1 MSKYDW
7 PEKSRRTLL
16 GKRIARLDGPD
27 KVSGKAKYASDLKR
41 PGQLYAKFLR
51 CPYAHAKVVSIDVS
65 AAEKLPG
72 VKAVK
77 ICENKGPG
85 SEIQWALDEV
95 VGVVAVDE
103 QTAEDALKKIVV
115 KYEKLPHLVNERDLS
130 KAGDRAKP
138 AAEQKTGDP
147 DKGFQEAE
155 VVIEGEY
162 GIPIITHCCL
172 EPHGQIVEWE
182 NDQLTVHPSTQNVTG
197 LIGQFAQPLQI
208 PAANVKIRMDY
219 IGGGF
224 GSKFGADSWGLE
236 SAHLSKQ
243 AGGKPVKTFLERDAE
258 LFVAGVRPSHF
269 ARIKVGAKK
278 DGTLVAWES
287 QSWSTGGPGGGGM
300 APIPYVINIPNQR
313 KKHSAIATNTGPQ
326 RAWRAPNHP
335 QACWLTFAALDDL
348 AAKVNIDSLEFYMK
362 NLSLAGERAD
372 LYRRELLKA
381 AELIEWKKKWHPRGD
396 TTAGYLKRGLG
407 LGFHTWGG
415 RGHNSEARLT
425 IDPDGSVNVFLGSQ
439 DLGTGTRTIIAM
451 VAAETL
457 GLPLGSVKVNLGR
470 APDYP
475 PSNASGGSTTVGG
488 VSASTRRAAV
498 DALEQ
503 LFAKVAPTLG
513 VEPSQL
519 ESTGGKIQVKGA
531 AAKNLSWQQA
541 TVKLG
546 VTPVSATG
554 KNVSQ
559 SNNPADGKLIDS
571 GVGGVQMA
579 DVTVDIETGVTKV
592 NKFVAVQDCGLV
604 IDEKLAE
611 SQVLGAMIMGVCFSL
626 FEERVMDEV
635 TGRPLNANMEFYK
648 LAGIGDI
655 GDLVVHM
662 WKDDPEQDARGVI
675 GLGEPPANSPA
686 AAIGNAIANAIG
698 VRVPQA
704 PFTPRRVLAALEK
717 KGGLTS

>member
-1 MSKYDW
+1 
-7 PEKSRRTLL
+7 
-16 GKRIARLDGPD
+16 
-27 KVSGKAKYASDLKR
+27 
-41 PGQLYAKFLR
+41 
-51 CPYAHAKVVSIDVS
+51 
-65 AAEKLPG
+65 
-72 VKAVK
+72 
-77 ICENKGPG
+77 
-85 SEIQWALDEV
+85 
-95 VGVVAVDE
+95 
-103 QTAEDALKKIVV
+103 
-115 KYEKLPHLVNERDLS
+115 
-130 KAGDRAKP
+130 
-138 AAEQKTGDP
+138 
-147 DKGFQEAE
+147 
-155 VVIEGEY
+155 
-162 GIPIITHCCL
+162 
-172 EPHGQIVEWE
+172 
-182 NDQLTVHPSTQNVTG
+182 
-197 LIGQFAQPLQI
+197 
-208 PAANVKIRMDY
+208 
-219 IGGGF
+219 
-224 GSKFGADSWGLE
+224 
-236 SAHLSKQ
+236 
-243 AGGKPVKTFLERDAE
+243 
-258 LFVAGVRPSHF
+258 
-269 ARIKVGAKK
+269 
-278 DGTLVAWES
+278 
-287 QSWSTGGPGGGGM
+287 
-300 APIPYVINIPNQR
+300 
-313 KKHSAIATNTGPQ
+313 
-326 RAWRAPNHP
+326 
-335 QACWLTFAALDDL
+335 
-348 AAKVNIDSLEFYMK
+348 
-362 NLSLAGERAD
+362 
-372 LYRRELLKA
+372 
-381 AELIEWKKKWHPRGD
+381 
-396 TTAGYLKRGLG
+396 
-407 LGFHTWGG
+407 
-415 RGHNSEARLT
+415 
-425 IDPDGSVNVFLGSQ
+425 
-439 DLGTGTRTIIAM
+439 
-451 VAAETL
+451 
-457 GLPLGSVKVNLGR
+457 
-470 APDYP
+470 
-475 PSNASGGSTTVGG
+475 
-488 VSASTRRAAV
+488 V
-498 DALEQ
+498 DAREQ

-541 TVKLG
+541 TAKLG

>member
-1 MSKYDW
+1 
-7 PEKSRRTLL
+7 
-16 GKRIARLDGPD
+16 
-27 KVSGKAKYASDLKR
+27 
-41 PGQLYAKFLR
+41 
-51 CPYAHAKVVSIDVS
+51 
-65 AAEKLPG
+65 
-72 VKAVK
+72 
-77 ICENKGPG
+77 
-85 SEIQWALDEV
+85 
-95 VGVVAVDE
+95 
-103 QTAEDALKKIVV
+103 
-115 KYEKLPHLVNERDLS
+115 
-130 KAGDRAKP
+130 
-138 AAEQKTGDP
+138 
-147 DKGFQEAE
+147 
-155 VVIEGEY
+155 
-162 GIPIITHCCL
+162 
-172 EPHGQIVEWE
+172 
-182 NDQLTVHPSTQNVTG
+182 
-197 LIGQFAQPLQI
+197 
-208 PAANVKIRMDY
+208 
-219 IGGGF
+219 
-224 GSKFGADSWGLE
+224 
-236 SAHLSKQ
+236 
-243 AGGKPVKTFLERDAE
+243 
-258 LFVAGVRPSHF
+258 VAGVRPSHF

-348 AAKVNIDSLEFYMK
+348 AAKLNIDSLEFYFK
-362 NLSLAGERAD
+362 NLGLAGERAD

>member
-1 MSKYDW
+1 MPKYEW
-7 PEKSRRTLL
+7 PEKSKRAIL
-16 GKRIARLDGPD
+16 GKGISKLDSPD
-27 KVSGKAKYASDLKR
+27 KVSGRAKYASDIKR

-51 CPYAHAKVVSIDVS
+51 CPYAHAKVVSIDIS
-65 AAEKLPG
+65 AAEKMPG

-77 ICENKGPG
+77 ICEKKGPG
-85 SEIQWALDEV
+85 SEIMWALDEV

-103 QTAEDALKKIVV
+103 HTAEDALRKIVV

-138 AAEQKTGDP
+138 AAEQVAGDP
-147 DKGFQEAE
+147 DKAFQEAE

-162 GIPIITHCCL
+162 GIPVITHCCL
-172 EPHGQIVEWE
+172 EPHGQITEWE
-182 NDQLTVHPSTQNVTG
+182 GNNLTVHPSTQNVSG
-197 LIGQFAQPLQI
+197 IVGQFAQPLQI
-208 PAANVKIRMDY
+208 PASNIKVSMDH

-236 SAHLSKQ
+236 GAHLSKQ
-243 AGGKPVKTFLERDAE
+243 AGGKPVKIFLERDAE

-278 DGTLVAWES
+278 DGTLTAWEH

-300 APIPYVINIPNQR
+300 APLPYVLNIPNNR

-335 QACWLTFAALDDL
+335 QACWLTFAALDDM
-348 AAKVNIDSLEFYMK
+348 AAKLNMDSLDFYLK

-372 LYRRELLKA
+372 LYRRELQKA
-381 AELIEWKKKWHPRGD
+381 AELIDWKKKWHPRGD
-396 TTAGYLKRGLG
+396 KTAGHLKRGLG

-415 RGHNSEARLT
+415 RGHASEARLT
-425 IDPDGSVNVFLGSQ
+425 INPDGSVALHMGTQ
-439 DLGTGTRTIIAM
+439 DLGTGTRTILAM

-457 GLPLGSVKVNLGR
+457 GLPVDAIKINIGR
-470 APDYP
+470 APEYP
-475 PSNASGGSTTVGG
+475 ASGASGGSTTVGG
-488 VSASTRRAAV
+488 VSAATRRAGQN
-498 DALEQ
+498 ALEE
-503 LFAKVAPTLG
+503 LFAKVAPALSAQPA
-513 VEPSQL
+513 EL
-519 ESTGGKIQVKGA
+519 EAVGGKIQVKGNP
-531 AAKNLSWQQA
+531 AKSLTWKQA
-541 TVKLG
+541 TAKLG
-546 VTPVSATG
+546 VTPLVVSG
-554 KNVSQ
+554 KNVQTPS
-559 SNNPADGKLIDS
+559 ATDGKLTDQ

-579 DVTVDIETGVTKV
+579 DVTVDIETGIVKM
-592 NKFVAVQDCGLV
+592 NKFVAVQDCGL
-604 IDEKLAE
+604 ILNEKTAA
-611 SQVLGAMIMGVCFSL
+611 SQVFGAMIMGVCFSL
-626 FEERVMDEV
+626 FEERVMDDV

-648 LAGIGDI
+648 LAGLGDI

-704 PFTPRRVLAALEK
+704 PFTPARILAALEK
-717 KGGLTS
+717 KGGLSS

>member
-348 AAKVNIDSLEFYMK
+348 AAKVNIDSLEF
-362 NLSLAGERAD
+362 
-372 LYRRELLKA
+372 
-381 AELIEWKKKWHPRGD
+381 
-396 TTAGYLKRGLG
+396 
-407 LGFHTWGG
+407 
-415 RGHNSEARLT
+415 
-425 IDPDGSVNVFLGSQ
+425 
-439 DLGTGTRTIIAM
+439 
-451 VAAETL
+451 
-457 GLPLGSVKVNLGR
+457 
-470 APDYP
+470 
-475 PSNASGGSTTVGG
+475 
-488 VSASTRRAAV
+488 
-498 DALEQ
+498 
-503 LFAKVAPTLG
+503 
-513 VEPSQL
+513 
-519 ESTGGKIQVKGA
+519 
-531 AAKNLSWQQA
+531 
-541 TVKLG
+541 
-546 VTPVSATG
+546 
-554 KNVSQ
+554 
-559 SNNPADGKLIDS
+559 
-571 GVGGVQMA
+571 
-579 DVTVDIETGVTKV
+579 
-592 NKFVAVQDCGLV
+592 
-604 IDEKLAE
+604 
-611 SQVLGAMIMGVCFSL
+611 
-626 FEERVMDEV
+626 
-635 TGRPLNANMEFYK
+635 
-648 LAGIGDI
+648 
-655 GDLVVHM
+655 
-662 WKDDPEQDARGVI
+662 
-675 GLGEPPANSPA
+675 
-686 AAIGNAIANAIG
+686 
-698 VRVPQA
+698 
-704 PFTPRRVLAALEK
+704 
-717 KGGLTS
+717 

>member
-1 MSKYDW
+1 MPKYEW
-7 PEKSRRTLL
+7 PEKSKRAIL
-16 GKRIARLDGPD
+16 GQRVSKLDSPD
-27 KVSGKAKYASDLKR
+27 KASGRAKYASDLKR

-51 CPYAHAKVVSIDVS
+51 CPYAHAKVVSIDIS
-65 AAEKLPG
+65 AAEKMPG

-77 ICENKGPG
+77 ICEKKGPG
-85 SEIQWALDEV
+85 SEILWALDEV

-103 QTAEDALKKIVV
+103 HTAEDALRKIVV

-138 AAEQKTGDP
+138 AAEQVAGDP
-147 DKGFQEAE
+147 DKAFQEAE

-162 GIPIITHCCL
+162 GIPVITHCCL

-182 NDQLTVHPSTQNVTG
+182 GNNLTVHPSTQNVSG
-197 LIGQFAQPLQI
+197 LANQFAQPLQI
-208 PAANVKIRMDY
+208 PASNVKVRMDH

-224 GSKFGADSWGLE
+224 GSKFGADAWGLE
-236 SAHLSKQ
+236 TAHLSKQ
-243 AGGKPVKTFLERDAE
+243 AGGKPVKGFLERDAE

-278 DGTLVAWES
+278 DGKLTAWEH

-300 APIPYVINIPNQR
+300 APLPYVLNIPNNR
-313 KKHSAIATNTGPQ
+313 KRHSAIATNTGPQ

-335 QACWLTFAALDDL
+335 QACWLTFAALDDM
-348 AAKVNIDSLEFYMK
+348 AAKLNMDSLDFYMK
-362 NLSLAGERAD
+362 NLPLAGERAD

-381 AELIEWKKKWHPRGD
+381 AELIDWKKKWHPRGD
-396 TTAGYLKRGLG
+396 PTPGHLKKGIG

-415 RGHNSEARLT
+415 RGHASEARLT
-425 IDPDGSVNVFLGSQ
+425 INPDGSVALDMATQ
-439 DLGTGTRTIIAM
+439 DLGTGTRTILAM

-457 GLPLGSVKVNLGR
+457 GLPVEAIKINIGR

-475 PSNASGGSTTVGG
+475 PSGASGGSTTVGG
-488 VSASTRRAAV
+488 VSAATRRAGQN
-498 DALEQ
+498 ALEE
-503 LFAKVAPTLG
+503 LFAKVAPALG
-513 VEPSQL
+513 VQPSEL
-519 ESTGGKIQVKGA
+519 EAVGGKVQVKGNP
-531 AAKNLSWQQA
+531 AKSLPWKQA
-541 TVKLG
+541 TAKLG
-546 VTPVSATG
+546 VAPLVVSG
-554 KNVSQ
+554 KNVQTPS
-559 SNNPADGKLIDS
+559 ATDGKLTDQ

-579 DVTVDIETGVTKV
+579 DVTVDTETGIVKM
-592 NKFVAVQDCGLV
+592 NKFVAVQDCGL
-604 IDEKLAE
+604 IINEKAAE
-611 SQVLGAMIMGVCFSL
+611 SQVFGAMIMGVCFSL
-626 FEERVMDEV
+626 FEERIMDDV

-655 GDLVVHM
+655 GDFVVHM

-704 PFTPRRVLAALEK
+704 PFTPARILAALEQ
-717 KGGLTS
+717 KGGLSS

>member
-7 PEKSRRTLL
+7 PEKSQRTLL
-16 GKRIARLDGPD
+16 GKRIARLDAPE

-155 VVIEGEY
+155 AVIEGEY

-348 AAKVNIDSLEFYMK
+348 AAKLNIDSLEFYFK
-362 NLSLAGERAD
+362 NLGLAGERAD

-396 TTAGYLKRGLG
+396 TAAGYLKRGLG

-498 DALEQ
+498 DAREQ

-519 ESTGGKIQVKGA
+519 ESTGGRIQVKGT

-541 TVKLG
+541 TAKLG

-579 DVTVDIETGVTKV
+579 DVTVDIETGVTKI

>member
-1 MSKYDW
+1 
-7 PEKSRRTLL
+7 
-16 GKRIARLDGPD
+16 
-27 KVSGKAKYASDLKR
+27 
-41 PGQLYAKFLR
+41 
-51 CPYAHAKVVSIDVS
+51 
-65 AAEKLPG
+65 
-72 VKAVK
+72 
-77 ICENKGPG
+77 
-85 SEIQWALDEV
+85 
-95 VGVVAVDE
+95 
-103 QTAEDALKKIVV
+103 
-115 KYEKLPHLVNERDLS
+115 
-130 KAGDRAKP
+130 
-138 AAEQKTGDP
+138 
-147 DKGFQEAE
+147 
-155 VVIEGEY
+155 
-162 GIPIITHCCL
+162 
-172 EPHGQIVEWE
+172 
-182 NDQLTVHPSTQNVTG
+182 
-197 LIGQFAQPLQI
+197 
-208 PAANVKIRMDY
+208 
-219 IGGGF
+219 
-224 GSKFGADSWGLE
+224 
-236 SAHLSKQ
+236 
-243 AGGKPVKTFLERDAE
+243 
-258 LFVAGVRPSHF
+258 
-269 ARIKVGAKK
+269 
-278 DGTLVAWES
+278 
-287 QSWSTGGPGGGGM
+287 
-300 APIPYVINIPNQR
+300 
-313 KKHSAIATNTGPQ
+313 
-326 RAWRAPNHP
+326 
-335 QACWLTFAALDDL
+335 
-348 AAKVNIDSLEFYMK
+348 
-362 NLSLAGERAD
+362 
-372 LYRRELLKA
+372 
-381 AELIEWKKKWHPRGD
+381 
-396 TTAGYLKRGLG
+396 